1 MGLAAIVP
9 LVWQVIKKP
18 KLLQKY
24 WKLAVPISLVFFV
37 AELIGVK
44 FGYWIFPGNDYLSK
58 ITLLNQTFPVEEII
72 FWMLL
77 YPAAIASYYEW
88 YIDDQK

>member
-9 LVWQVIKKP
+9 LMYQIIQKP
-18 KLLQKY
+18 RLLLKY
-24 WKLAVPISLVFFV
+24 GQLAVSLFLGFFI
-37 AELIGVK
+37 AELVGVK
-44 FGYWIFPGNDYLSK
+44 FGYWIFPGDDYLGRV
-58 ITLLNQTFPVEEII
+58 TFFGQTFPVEEII